1 MYENMPQQ
9 PKREKNGQAEFY
21 LQNFN
26 LDLKSI
32 KEKTILDIGC
42 GEEADF
48 VKFALDNGVNNIVG
62 IDSLPPI
69 NESVANKVKGHYIV
83 GDIENLPFEA
93 DKFDLILMR
102 SVINPDTE
110 WDVDCIIADTVKLLK
125 PGGKLEIYPVW
136 REKAMTKKLKEAVK
150 KLDGQEYST
159 TWQEKDLLKVGDNE
173 LHKDLLSISRPNLN
187 K

>member
-1 MYENMPQQ
+1 
-9 PKREKNGQAEFY
+9 
-21 LQNFN
+21 
-26 LDLKSI
+26 
-32 KEKTILDIGC
+32 
-42 GEEADF
+42 
-48 VKFALDNGVNNIVG
+48 
-62 IDSLPPI
+62 
-69 NESVANKVKGHYIV
+69 
-83 GDIENLPFEA
+83 
-93 DKFDLILMR
+93 MR
-102 SVINPDTE
+102 SVINHDTE